1 MGGLSTIGLWTK
13 AEGGERELEMVTAT
27 PLSATPWSPGLLILF
42 LHVAAGGSK

>member
-1 MGGLSTIGLWTK
+1 MDK

-42 LHVAAGGSK
+42 LYVAAGGSN